1 MFAVLIYI
9 MHVVGYAI
17 AGFVS
22 WMFIRGARH
31 AGYDKEYFWDHTDK
45 DSKGQ
50 AKLKYRVIYEGE
62 PEKVYKNGCK
72 MAPDGYPCY
81 WVPN

>member
-1 MFAVLIYI
+1 
-9 MHVVGYAI
+9 MHIVGYAI

-22 WMFIRGARH
+22 WMFIRSARH
-31 AGYDKEYFWDHTDK
+31 AKYDKEYFWDHTDL
-45 DSKGQ
+45 DSKGM

-62 PEKVYKNGCK
+62 PKKVYTKGVK
-72 MAPDGYPCY
+72 TKPDNYECY